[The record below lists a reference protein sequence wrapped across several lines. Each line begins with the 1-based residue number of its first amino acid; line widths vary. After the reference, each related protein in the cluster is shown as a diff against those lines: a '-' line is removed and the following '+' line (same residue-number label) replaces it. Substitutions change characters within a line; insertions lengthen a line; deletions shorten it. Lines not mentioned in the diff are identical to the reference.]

1 MEHEYVYII
10 NLIDSDI
17 LESIIFSG
25 VSSYIVICKHALNWG
40 YMEGFKRQFAP
51 QRTAEPIKFCATS
64 FAWRKFVENR
74 PV

>member
-25 VSSYIVICKHALNWG
+25 VSSYIVISMH
-40 YMEGFKRQFAP
+40 
-51 QRTAEPIKFCATS
+51 
-64 FAWRKFVENR
+64 
-74 PV
+74 